1 MHSQKE
7 GGKIGY
13 VPGNY
18 VEEVRDFTLCSTSSH
33 RSPQVSANNEPTAAA
48 APSGLDLSKLVIPD
62 SVRYSRSPCNFRIF
76 ISSFQATEA
85 SLHGPCR
92 AGEPEQGKGTTWS
105 GGDVVRIR
113 GR

>member
-18 VEEVRDFTLCSTSSH
+18 VEEVCGCTLFSTSPH
-33 RSPQVSANNEPTAAA
+33 RILQVSGDDAPAAAA

-62 SVRYSRSPCNFRIF
+62 SVSYLPSPY
-76 ISSFQATEA
+76 A
-85 SLHGPCR
+85 S
-92 AGEPEQGKGTTWS
+92 W
-105 GGDVVRIR
+105 IN
-113 GR
+113 